1 MKPQDGDDG
10 LRPRNATAVFLARC
24 GSGAAWCSRK
34 IGPGIVTGAADDDPS
49 GIATY
54 AIAGA
59 AFGYSLLWVAVITAP
74 MMIVVQE
81 MCARVAM
88 VSGRGLAAAMRRVMP
103 LWLLRSLVLLVVAA
117 NTLNIAADIAGMSS
131 AAELVTHLPSG
142 AWAVGFGVLL
152 IVVEVF
158 ASYRLFASI
167 VKWLC
172 LTLFAYVAA
181 AFVVGV
187 DWFAALRHTF
197 VPELR
202 FDRMW
207 MATFVG
213 FLGTTI
219 TPYLFFWQAALEVEE
234 ERAMGRTTLA
244 KRRGATEA
252 EIRASRAD
260 VTSGM
265 VFSNAVTWFI
275 VLTTAATLHAHHVK
289 IATVQDAAS
298 ALRPLAGAGAEL
310 LFALGVVGAGLLAVP
325 VIAGSSAYALAET
338 LDWKAGGLDEKPSS
352 ARSFYTVIAIGIS
365 FGVVADLFRID
376 AVGMLFWSA
385 VVNGFVAI
393 PILIGVTLAGNH
405 RVLMGKW
412 RNRRSANVWMFI
424 TIVLMSVAAIG
435 LVVTA

>member
-1 MKPQDGDDG
+1 MGQNVGALG
-10 LRPRNATAVFLARC
+10 GFVARC
-24 GSGAAWCSRK
+24 GSVAAWCSRRV
-34 IGPGIVTGAADDDPS
+34 GPGIITGAADDDPS

-59 AFGYSLLWVAVITAP
+59 SLGYSLLWVAVITAP

-81 MCARVAM
+81 MCSRIAM
-88 VSGRGLAAAMRRVMP
+88 VSGRGLAAAMRKVMP
-103 LWLLRSLVLLVVAA
+103 LWLLRTFVLLVVAA

-131 AAELVTHLPSG
+131 AAELVTHVPSD
-142 AWAVGFGVLL
+142 AWAVGFGTLL
-152 IVVEVF
+152 IVVEVY
-158 ASYRLFASI
+158 ASYRIFSAI

-172 LTLFAYVAA
+172 LSLLAYIVS
-181 AFVVGV
+181 AFVAGV
-187 DWFAALRHTF
+187 DWFAAFRHT
-197 VPELR
+197 VLPEFQFNR
-202 FDRMW
+202 TW

-234 ERAMGRTTLA
+234 ERAMGRNTLA

-260 VTSGM
+260 VASGM
-265 VFSNAVTWFI
+265 IYSNVVTWFI
-275 VLTTAATLHAHHVK
+275 VLTTAATLHAHHVT
-289 IATVQDAAS
+289 IVTVRDAAL
-298 ALRPLAGAGAEL
+298 ALRPLAGPGAEL

-338 LDWKAGGLDEKPSS
+338 LDWKDARLDAKPSS
-352 ARSFYTVIAIGIS
+352 ARPFYAVITLGIAL
-365 FGVVADLFRID
+365 GVVADVLHVD

-385 VVNGFVAI
+385 VVNGFVAV
-393 PILIGVTLAGNH
+393 PLLVGVALAGNNATM
-405 RVLMGKW
+405 MGKW
-412 RNRRSANVWMFI
+412 RNGFASNAWMVV
-424 TIVLMSVAAIG
+424 TIALMAIAAVG